1 MRAQRTRAFV
11 TSSVLAKRTVGDGW
25 SRSGVVGG
33 SGGIGCGVYGKHV
46 LQRGD
51 SVAAVD
57 DDADRYKCVQPRF
70 VLSVTCFFCE
80 AKTQLRYIFTLFELI
95 P

>member
-33 SGGIGCGVYGKHV
+33 GGGIGCGVRGKHV
-46 LQRGD
+46 LQCGD
-51 SVAAVD
+51 PDVGPVEVNEVNGLY
-57 DDADRYKCVQPRF
+57 YKYRF
-70 VLSVTCFFCE
+70 IVPMFH
-80 AKTQLRYIFTLFELI
+80 Q
-95 P
+95 